1 MRIFLGATITLIVI
15 GYLFTSTNVFI
26 SSSEIQGENS
36 SQVNT
41 ENHTAVSP
49 AIIDKNSVQTY
60 RASNV
65 DGSLRV
71 DEQGNLITDIQ
82 LKHWM
87 DYHLSA
93 LGELPL
99 DQILAMMRAEMN
111 LLAEPAKSQA
121 HQMLD
126 NYIAYKDQLAEFDQS
141 GQEIEIADQ
150 LNFGDMKSRLDWQK
164 RLRREV
170 FSPEVVSNFW
180 GLDEIIDDYTV
191 AKMDIEKSDL
201 STEQKQAELEL
212 LEQNLPEEVRQ
223 RRADTSLSV
232 DVQAQE
238 QALIDNGASDSEIY
252 QLRAEKFGDE
262 AAQRLAELDQQ
273 QNDWKQRVQA
283 YNQEK
288 QRIDSI
294 EGISTEEKNS
304 LLGEYASQNFSEL
317 EQKRLSA
324 ASALYQ

>member
-1 MRIFLGATITLIVI
+1 MRLFVGLIIALAVLA
-15 GYLFTSTNVFI
+15 YVFTSTEVLF
-26 SSSEIQGENS
+26 SSSKESNKHNDE
-36 SQVNT
+36 V
-41 ENHTAVSP
+41 VSV
-49 AIIDKNSVQTY
+49 IKDTNQNVIDKNSLQTF

-82 LKHWM
+82 LKHWI

-99 DQILAMMRAEMN
+99 DQILAMMRAEMD

-121 HQMLD
+121 HQILD
-126 NYIAYKDQLAEFDQS
+126 NYISYKDQLAEFDQS
-141 GQEIEIADQ
+141 GQVAELAEQ

-191 AKMDIEKSDL
+191 AKMDIQKSDL
-201 STEQKQAELEL
+201 SFEQKQAELEQ

-223 RRADTSLSV
+223 RRSDTSLSV
-232 DVQAQE
+232 DVETQE
-238 QALIDNGASDSEIY
+238 QELIESGASESEIY
-252 QLRAEKFGDE
+252 QLRSEKFGDE

-273 QNDWKQRVQA
+273 QNQWKSRVVA
-283 YNQEK
+283 YNHEK
-288 QRIDSI
+288 QRINNI
-294 EGISTEEKNS
+294 EGISEEEKHNMLS
-304 LLGEYASQNFSEL
+304 EYATQNFSEL
-317 EQKRLSA
+317 EQKRLSG